1 MGLDK
6 SPGYK
11 AKFLSKAWIKSINN
25 LRMLDGLKLLNRST
39 SEFYNDFFSPALYKL
54 VKSKLK
60 TLQFEYLTY
69 ENSLKIA
76 ITIQFI

>member
-6 SPGYK
+6 SPEYK

-39 SEFYNDFFSPALYKL
+39 LEFYNDFFLS
-54 VKSKLK
+54 S
-60 TLQFEYLTY
+60 QII
-69 ENSLKIA
+69 S
-76 ITIQFI
+76 

>member
-39 SEFYNDFFSPALYKL
+39 LEFYNDFFSPALLY
-54 VKSKLK
+54 
-60 TLQFEYLTY
+60 
-69 ENSLKIA
+69 
-76 ITIQFI
+76 

>member
-39 SEFYNDFFSPALYKL
+39 LEFNNYDYFSPALLYVSK
-54 VKSKLK
+54 VKTKN
-60 TLQFEYLTY
+60 F
-69 ENSLKIA
+69 
-76 ITIQFI
+76 TILIFDIWK